1 MYDRSRTLMLTEDG
15 SHTISVPELNLT
27 FHSRHGAIQESRHVF
42 IEAGL
47 RYAKSAFSNQ
57 PVNILEVGFGTGLN
71 AFLSAIEAHHESL
84 HIHYTA
90 IEAHPLDMLMTAS
103 LNYPDKLGFEE
114 LFNIIQLSP
123 WNTSSSVHERF
134 SLNKLVAD
142 VTGYQSRERYHL
154 VYFDAFAP
162 DAQPELWTEQVF
174 RQIGNM
180 MHTGGALV
188 TYCSK
193 GDVRRAMQAAGWTVT
208 KLPGPKGKREMVRAL
223 WRPAQ

>member
-1 MYDRSRTLMLTEDG
+1 MNDRSRTLMLTEDG

-47 RYAKSAFSNQ
+47 RYIKSVFPNQ
-57 PVNILEVGFGTGLN
+57 SLNILEVGFGTGLN
-71 AFLSAIEAHHESL
+71 AFLSAIAAHHEKL

-90 IEAHPLDMLMTAS
+90 IEAHPLDMVMTAS
-103 LNYPDKLGFEE
+103 LNYPDRLGYEDM
-114 LFNIIQLSP
+114 FNIIQLSP
-123 WNTSSSVHERF
+123 WNSASLVHERF
-134 SLNKLVAD
+134 SINKVITDLAEF
-142 VTGYQSRERYHL
+142 QSREHYHL

-162 DAQPELWTEQVF
+162 DAQPELWTEEVF
-174 RQIGNM
+174 SEIGSF
-180 MHTGGALV
+180 MHPQGALV

-223 WRPAQ
+223 WQQL